1 MSAKNIVETVNVNG
15 ELEINGDKWK
25 LEKIRSNPCTVTIPP
40 SKTCTSGTKLQSL
53 WISIVEDDTI
63 TGVFREGTIC
73 DDMTWVV
80 VEGTEVVWTV
90 AGGVAKLAAKRTVV
104 SSATILGVARGT
116 LVTIGTLIL
125 WAVNMKMPCKVT
137 VKTNSLS
144 RHCGFW
150 AQMGVLRCNMSGV

>member
-1 MSAKNIVETVNVNG
+1 M
-15 ELEINGDKWK
+15 
-25 LEKIRSNPCTVTIPP
+25 EKIRPNPRTVTIPP
-40 SKTCTSGTKLQSL
+40 LKTCTTGARSDSLQVP
-53 WISIVEDDTI
+53 IIEDDTI

-73 DDMTWVV
+73 DDMTWVIA
-80 VEGTEVVWTV
+80 EGTEVVWTV

-125 WAVNMKMPCKVT
+125 WAVNMKMPCEVT